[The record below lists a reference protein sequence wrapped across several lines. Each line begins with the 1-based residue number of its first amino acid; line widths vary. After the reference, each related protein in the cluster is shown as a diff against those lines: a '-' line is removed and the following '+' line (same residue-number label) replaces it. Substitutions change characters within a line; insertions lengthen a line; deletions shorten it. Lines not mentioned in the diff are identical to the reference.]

1 MSSIA
6 MLIGRVL
13 ISLIFIQA
21 GLAKLMNVS
30 GTIAYFES
38 LGLPLA
44 SLVIWLVV
52 AVELVGGLLVL
63 TGFYIRIAATVL
75 AFFCIFAALTGHSN
89 WANPMDFQAFMKDI
103 AISGGLIYVAAAGA
117 GFFAVEVVLVTLSAT
132 FVVLAVGRAAGLDGA
147 GRLAPALAG

>member
-13 ISLIFIQA
+13 LSIIFIQA
-21 GLAKLMNVS
+21 GISKLMDVS
-30 GTIAYFES
+30 GTIGYFQG

-44 SLVIWLVV
+44 SLLIWPVV
-52 AVELVGGLLVL
+52 LIELVGGLLVL

-75 AFFCIFAALTGHSN
+75 AIFCIFAAFTGHSN
-89 WANPMDFQAFMKDI
+89 WANIMEFQVFMKDI

-117 GFFAVEVVLVTLSAT
+117 GIIS
-132 FVVLAVGRAAGLDGA
+132 LDTRRGV
-147 GRLAPALAG
+147 